1 MIIDGIFDKGV
12 KAFFTDKRV
21 GTDLRRVSEIA
32 SIRKEMIYIPVQRH
46 TDTVIFIDSHLEPRI
61 ADAVITNSRDVMIGV
76 HAADCVPILLYDR
89 ARYVAGAVHA
99 GWRGTAAEI
108 LKKTIQMMVDMFCS
122 SPADILIAIG
132 PCIRWCC
139 YTVGYEVHS
148 AIREVTGEGD
158 YYRERGEVY
167 CLDLSSV
174 NRCQALAMGITER
187 HIRISG
193 ECTCCHPER
202 FYSYRYA
209 RGSSGRQ
216 GGFIR
221 IM

>member
-1 MIIDGIFDKGV
+1 LIIDGIFDKGV

-21 GTDLRRVSEIA
+21 GTNLRRISEVA
-32 SIRKEMIYIPVQRH
+32 SVRKEMIYIPVQRH
-46 TDTVIFIDSHLEPRI
+46 TDTVIVIDSHFEPRI
-61 ADAVITNSRDVMIGV
+61 ADAVITNSRDVVIGV
-76 HAADCVPILLYDR
+76 HVADCVPILLYDR

-108 LKKTIQMMVDMFCS
+108 LKKTIRMMVDMFCS
-122 SPADILIAIG
+122 SPSDILIAIG
-132 PCIRWCC
+132 PSIRWCC
-139 YTVGYEVHS
+139 YAVGYEVHS
-148 AIREVTGEGD
+148 AIKEVTGEGD

-174 NRCQALAMGITER
+174 NRYQALAMGIVEH
-187 HIRISG
+187 HIGISG
-193 ECTCCHPER
+193 ECTCCNPER

-209 RGSSGRQ
+209 RGPTGRQ